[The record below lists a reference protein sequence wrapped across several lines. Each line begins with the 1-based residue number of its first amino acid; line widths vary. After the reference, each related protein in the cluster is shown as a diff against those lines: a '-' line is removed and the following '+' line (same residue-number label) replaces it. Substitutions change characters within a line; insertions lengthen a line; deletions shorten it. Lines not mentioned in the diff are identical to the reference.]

1 MTVICARLATGEE
14 IIAKVVTSSN
24 LLTSANAGTDPFS
37 GEVWDIPAGPT
48 ILEDV
53 RIVAI
58 QEVPGRGMGISFIPY
73 SLANPEAKVRLDLN
87 KFAMSVYPPEPNLER
102 AYIGENSKI
111 QIATESSA
119 AAQGIR
125 LK

>member
-14 IIAKVVTSSN
+14 IIAKVITSPN
-24 LLTSANAGTDPFS
+24 ILTSGNNSVDPFS
-37 GEVWDIPAGPT
+37 GDVWDIPPGNI

-53 RIVAI
+53 RIVSI

-73 SLANPEAKVRLDLN
+73 SLANPEAKVKLN
-87 KFAMSVYPPEPNLER
+87 LEKHAMSVYPAEPNLER

-111 QIATESSA
+111 QLATEASA

>member
-14 IIAKVVTSSN
+14 IIGKVVTSSN
-24 LLTSANAGTDPFS
+24 MLISGNHSVDPFS
-37 GEVWDIPAGPT
+37 GDCWDIPAGNV
-48 ILEDV
+48 IMEDV

-73 SLANPEAKVRLDLN
+73 SLANPEAKVRISLE
-87 KFAMSVYPPEPNLER
+87 KHAMSVYPPEPNLER